1 MKIKER
7 EKYVKHQKNMIKK
20 FNSCVNL
27 AKKKKKNLA
36 LEKSV
41 SWFFNN

>member
-27 AKKKKKNLA
+27 AKKEEKFSIGKKRFM
-36 LEKSV
+36 V
-41 SWFFNN
+41 F